1 MVRIGLMFSRPA
13 DLKNWGKTARMN
25 RDLLVLLCRR
35 VSQKENEVN
44 NSHMSAL
51 RMKHAELEDKLERE
65 ENRPF
70 PDSNLIHSLK
80 KQKLHLKD
88 VLTQETLTA

>member
-1 MVRIGLMFSRPA
+1 
-13 DLKNWGKTARMN
+13 
-25 RDLLVLLCRR
+25 
-35 VSQKENEVN
+35 VN
-44 NSHMSAL
+44 NNHMSAL
-51 RMKHAELEDKLERE
+51 RMKHAELEEKLEHE

-88 VLTQETLTA
+88 VLMHDAHPA

>member
-1 MVRIGLMFSRPA
+1 M
-13 DLKNWGKTARMN
+13 
-25 RDLLVLLCRR
+25 
-35 VSQKENEVN
+35 N

-51 RMKHAELEDKLERE
+51 RMKHAELEDKLDRE

-70 PDSNLIHSLK
+70 PDTNLIHALK

-88 VLTQETLTA
+88 VLTQESLPA